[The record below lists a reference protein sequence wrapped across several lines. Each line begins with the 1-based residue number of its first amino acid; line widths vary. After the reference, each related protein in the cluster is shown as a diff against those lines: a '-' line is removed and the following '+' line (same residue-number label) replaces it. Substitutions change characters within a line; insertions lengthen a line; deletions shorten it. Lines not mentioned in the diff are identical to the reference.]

1 MKKMLVFLAIIII
14 CLISV
19 KNNKEELITI
29 PKESIR
35 IRIIANSN
43 SLADQYEKNIIKN
56 KIQIYLEDILKDS
69 TSKQDT
75 ERIIKKNISSIEKEI
90 ETAIKEL
97 GSNTMYKINFG
108 NNFFPQKEYKG
119 ITYESGF
126 YDSLVITLGKGQGN
140 NWWCV
145 LFPPLCLIDE
155 TDLNDKEYKLFITE
169 LIEKYN

>member
-69 TSKQDT
+69 NSKQET
-75 ERIIKKNISSIEKEI
+75 ERIIKKNIYSIEKEI

>member
-69 TSKQDT
+69 NSKQET